1 MKETE
6 QAAQIITLFI
16 LSLGFIY
23 IMAKIIGEDRKAK
36 WFKKRTKRSFFIRR
50 GFLGETWNFGVP
62 YSWQGFAVFF
72 FMYGVIGVVGY
83 WVLFAN

>member
-1 MKETE
+1 MNETE
-6 QAAQIITLFI
+6 QAARIITVFI

-23 IMAKIIGEDRKAK
+23 IIAKIIGEERKAQ

-62 YSWQGFAVFF
+62 YRWQGFAVFF
-72 FMYGVIGVVGY
+72 LMYGVIGIVGY
-83 WVLFAN
+83 LMIFTN

>member
-1 MKETE
+1 MNETE
-6 QAAQIITLFI
+6 QAARIITVFI

-23 IMAKIIGEDRKAK
+23 IIAKIIGEERKAK

-62 YSWQGFAVFF
+62 YRWQGFVVFL

-83 WVLFAN
+83 LMIFAN